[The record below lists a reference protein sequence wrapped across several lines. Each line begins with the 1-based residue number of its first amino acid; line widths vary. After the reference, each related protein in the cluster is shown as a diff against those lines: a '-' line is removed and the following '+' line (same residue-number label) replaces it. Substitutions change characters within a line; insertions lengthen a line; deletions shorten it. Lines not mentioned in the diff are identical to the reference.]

1 MLGKAAGFMT
11 RTLKIVEDCIQLQQ
25 LAFVLEVAVRLK
37 KDGSRTSEDR
47 KEKNRG
53 KGYCS

>member
-25 LAFVLEVAVRLK
+25 LAFVLEVAIRLQ
-37 KDGSRTSEDR
+37 KDGSRASEGR